1 MQSHTKLHTVRT
13 RLGTSTLVIAWHQSE
28 HMHACNWPGLAMVL
42 QVTQ

>member
-1 MQSHTKLHTVRT
+1 MQSHTKLHTV

-28 HMHACNWPGLAMVL
+28 HMHACNWPSQAMVL